1 MIHQG
6 RPHSLFTEELMSL
19 EKPFQVAIVVHDCI
33 RIVFDLEASICMLF
47 CDPNSFP
54 RVGKSVHVQSNPIQS
69 VF

>member
-1 MIHQG
+1 
-6 RPHSLFTEELMSL
+6 MSL